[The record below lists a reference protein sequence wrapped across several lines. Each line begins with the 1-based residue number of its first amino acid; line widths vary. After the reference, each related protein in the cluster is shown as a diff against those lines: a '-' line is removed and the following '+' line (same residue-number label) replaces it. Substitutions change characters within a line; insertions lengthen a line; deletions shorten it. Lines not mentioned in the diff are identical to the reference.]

1 MNKMIDILIT
11 QLVDMSIN
19 LHLYSPF
26 KMVDVST
33 VNSQVQYL
41 LSSLDKPPKEMI

>member
-1 MNKMIDILIT
+1 MKNFCVLIT
-11 QLVDMSIN
+11 KLVNMSMN

-26 KMVDVST
+26 KMLDVST

-41 LSSLDKPPKEMI
+41 LSSFDKPSKEMI